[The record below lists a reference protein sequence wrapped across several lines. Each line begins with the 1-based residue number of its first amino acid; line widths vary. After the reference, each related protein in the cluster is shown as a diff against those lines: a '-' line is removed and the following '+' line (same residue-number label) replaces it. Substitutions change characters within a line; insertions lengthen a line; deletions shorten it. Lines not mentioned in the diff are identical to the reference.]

1 MGLTDTAA
9 NSLVL
14 KAFAGKTIFLGLYTG
29 PTTNAGLGP
38 EVSAT
43 SYIKQIVTFN
53 TSLNRTTSNSKAIT
67 FPIATEDWGII
78 THAALIDNLGNMI
91 FHGPLN
97 TPQTVRKGDQV
108 KIAIG
113 EISVSLR

>member
-1 MGLTDTAA
+1 
-9 NSLVL
+9 
-14 KAFAGKTIFLGLYTG
+14 
-29 PTTNAGLGP
+29 
-38 EVSAT
+38 
-43 SYIKQIVTFN
+43 
-53 TSLNRTTSNSKAIT
+53 
-67 FPIATEDWGII
+67 
-78 THAALIDNLGNMI
+78 MI